1 MAELDEEAPFLAVQ
15 LEAHV
20 LNGVLVNEL
29 ERALDRFLP
38 LGELA
43 GGRLD
48 FVPLLSGLRL
58 RLGDVL
64 GAFGVLISVV
74 EVSDGRRRFLL
85 FDRRRSE
92 VFLLSSFI

>member
-1 MAELDEEAPFLAVQ
+1 MAKLDKEAPFLAVQ

-20 LNGVLVNEL
+20 LNGVLVDEL
-29 ERALDRFLP
+29 ERALDRLLP

-48 FVPLLSGLRL
+48 FVTLLSGLRL

-64 GAFGVLISVV
+64 AAFGVLISVV
-74 EVSDGRRRFLL
+74 EVFVSGDFFFLL
-85 FDRRRSE
+85 
-92 VFLLSSFI
+92 